1 MKIITPENN
10 IVPSSRD
17 VTVFLAGGITGCEN
31 WQNEVISKLMELS
44 EYYSLGRMAI
54 YNPRCEAFDINDCS
68 AEIDQ
73 IKWERNRLKTCDIF
87 SAFFQASESLQPI
100 SLYELGKNS
109 VRRDPTTCVV
119 TVQKGYKR
127 ERDVLIQCALERI
140 PVNYI
145 SGEEAIEVH
154 ARSIANA
161 VNYYGR

>member
-1 MKIITPENN
+1 MKIITPENSL
-10 IVPSSRD
+10 VPSSSD

-44 EYYSLGRMAI
+44 EYYFLDRLAI
-54 YNPRCEAFDINDCS
+54 YNPRCETFDINDCS
-68 AEIDQ
+68 AEVNQ
-73 IKWERNRLKTCDIF
+73 IRWEYARLKTCDIF